1 MSDMGFL
8 ASRFRGESFPLSI
21 IECLFSGNPFIAS
34 DIGEIR
40 NMLTTQE
47 GMAGAVFELD
57 DWKIPVIKVAQI
69 VAEFAPNPD
78 IYQQARALAERAAQP
93 FCMDNIIA
101 DYEKAYQQVLSS
113 SSAIAIL

>member
-69 VAEFAPNPD
+69 VAEFAANPD
-78 IYQQARALAERAAQP
+78 MYQQARALTERAAQP

-113 SSAIAIL
+113 SPAIAIL